1 MAPLDSQR
9 SAKFGVCLI
18 EFRWIPRSFK
28 LHRVGKQSKFGVDV
42 LGVCENEMK
51 KITVGV
57 FDYVL
62 GVCENHGMVVVVFKK
77 NGREI

>member
-1 MAPLDSQR
+1 M
-9 SAKFGVCLI
+9 FGSYL
-18 EFRWIPRSFK
+18 PK
-28 LHRVGKQSKFGVDV
+28 GQTLFGVDV

-62 GVCENHGMVVVVFKK
+62 GVCENHGMVVVVFKGQEKKKWKRDIDEK
-77 NGREI
+77 NGYE

>member
-1 MAPLDSQR
+1 M
-9 SAKFGVCLI
+9 
-18 EFRWIPRSFK
+18 
-28 LHRVGKQSKFGVDV
+28 GKQSKFGVDV

-62 GVCENHGMVVVVFKK
+62 GVCENHGMVVVVFKGQEKK